1 MAHIV
6 NLDRVVKSFN
16 VTVGIYENMLITVS
30 YPCSE
35 IALWDKNTLEKR
47 RVIKYDYI

>member
-16 VTVGIYENMLITVS
+16 VTVGIYEDMMATKILLFTN
-30 YPCSE
+30 
-35 IALWDKNTLEKR
+35 
-47 RVIKYDYI
+47 